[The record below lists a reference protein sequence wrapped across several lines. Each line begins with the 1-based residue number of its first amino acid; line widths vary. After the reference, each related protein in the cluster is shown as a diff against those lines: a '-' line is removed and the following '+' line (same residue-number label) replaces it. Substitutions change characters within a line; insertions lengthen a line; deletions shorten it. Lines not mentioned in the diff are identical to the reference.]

1 MRAKVARRLSRWLR
15 GGPAHPIAS
24 QANPEEPDPLGR
36 VRLFA
41 VLGTWME
48 EDVVEATVANALAQG
63 VERVYLVD
71 NDSTDETVGRAV
83 GAGAVLAESFHTD
96 TYQEQVRILLM
107 NAVVARVSLELGE
120 PHVWWLWMDADEFPE
135 GPAGSTIL
143 EYLQSLDRR
152 FRVVGSSYYNH
163 FPTEKPESLRGY
175 HPVDLQ
181 PMCEPYARDR
191 LRFCPQPHFKHP
203 LQRFDSAG
211 PFATSIIGFHAAN
224 TMGPEPLLEP
234 EGGIVTHHVQYRDE
248 DLTRERL
255 ARLCAGEGRNTHNH
269 SLGNTEIGKRFGS
282 LDAVYARRWA
292 EVDNLR
298 LRGPSLG
305 VHPSPW
311 PDPPSHRWYTP
322 EDLALAR
329 KTWAAERG
337 ELQGAPVLEPRL

>member
-1 MRAKVARRLSRWLR
+1 MRARVARRISRWLR

-24 QANPEEPDPLGR
+24 QANPDDPDTLGR
-36 VRLFA
+36 VRLFG

-48 EDVVEATVANALAQG
+48 EDVVEATVANAFAQG

-71 NDSTDETVGRAV
+71 NDSRDATVDRAV
-83 GAGAVLAESFHTD
+83 GAGAVLAESFHTEV
-96 TYQEQVRILLM
+96 YQEHVRILLM
-107 NAVVARVSLELGE
+107 NAVVARISLEVGE

-135 GPAGSTIL
+135 GPGSMSVR
-143 EYLQSLDRR
+143 EYLATLDRR

-163 FPTEKPESLRGY
+163 FPTAKPESLPGF

-181 PMCEPYARDR
+181 PMCEPYVRDR

-211 PFATSIIGFHAAN
+211 PFAMSIIGFHAAN
-224 TMGPEPLLEP
+224 TLAAGPLLEP
-234 EGGIVTHHVQYRDE
+234 EGGILTHHVQYRDE
-248 DLTRERL
+248 ELTKARM

-269 SLGNTEIGKRFGS
+269 SLGNTEIGKRFAS

-298 LRGPSLG
+298 QRGPSLG
-305 VHPSPW
+305 VHPEPW
-311 PDPPSHRWYTP
+311 PHPASHRWYAP
-322 EDLALAR
+322 EDLE
-329 KTWAAERG
+329 AATAKWLSEHGGLER
-337 ELQGAPVLEPRL
+337 APVLEPRL